1 MKVVF
6 EPNFDRRLVNLAH
19 VSATNQPDHN
29 SVEFFT
35 NASQSFLPQLSF
47 TNEEEGSNSGMAATT
62 HNNTL
67 LPSTLNISNIS
78 FNEPSSPINE
88 TKNP

>member
-1 MKVVF
+1 
-6 EPNFDRRLVNLAH
+6 
-19 VSATNQPDHN
+19 
-29 SVEFFT
+29 
-35 NASQSFLPQLSF
+35 
-47 TNEEEGSNSGMAATT
+47 MAATN

-88 TKNP
+88 TKNPQTHLNFVHHNNMGAAASPNKQVNQLQLEEVKNERKPSLVNIS

>member
-1 MKVVF
+1 VKVIF
-6 EPNFDRRLVNLAH
+6 EPNFEKRLTNLAH
-19 VSATNQPDHN
+19 VSASTQPELN
-29 SVEFFT
+29 SAEFFT
-35 NASQSFLPQLSF
+35 TASQSFLPQLSF
-47 TNEEEGSNSGMAATT
+47 TNEEEGSNSGMVANT

-88 TKNP
+88 TK